1 MLLCDVNVL
10 LHAFHEQSPNHDELR
25 AWLQRVLASDEA
37 FAVSELVLSSVLR
50 ISTHPKIFK
59 KPASLAKALRFCG
72 AVRGSANAT
81 PIAPGPKHWSI
92 FERLC
97 VSSGATGN
105 LVPDAY
111 LAALAI
117 EHSCEWIS
125 LDHDYERFTELRWR
139 RPLST

>member
-1 MLLCDVNVL
+1 MNVRLIATTRPQALPELSVIKRTLTPEDLIIYCARVSSPQNQPNLDTGEKLLRYCIKN
-10 LHAFHEQSPNHDELR
+10 
-25 AWLQRVLASDEA
+25 
-37 FAVSELVLSSVLR
+37 
-50 ISTHPKIFK
+50 
-59 KPASLAKALRFCG
+59 
-72 AVRGSANAT
+72 
-81 PIAPGPKHWSI
+81 KHWSI